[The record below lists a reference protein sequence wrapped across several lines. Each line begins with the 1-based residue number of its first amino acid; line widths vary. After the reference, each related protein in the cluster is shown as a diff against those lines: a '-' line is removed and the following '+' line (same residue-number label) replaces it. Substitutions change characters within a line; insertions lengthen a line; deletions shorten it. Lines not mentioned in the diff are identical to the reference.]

1 MLQLEHTGGS
11 IKSKFMFYIWQFL
24 SSSCQKN
31 KSKKK
36 KNIAACIHIIPGVIE
51 FDYLKEIQ
59 PLLHNGQNVWD
70 STNSLPYSLS
80 TSTFVT
86 TLKGQL

>member
-1 MLQLEHTGGS
+1 MLQLEHRGGS

-36 KNIAACIHIIPGVIE
+36 K
-51 FDYLKEIQ
+51 K
-59 PLLHNGQNVWD
+59 
-70 STNSLPYSLS
+70 LPHVYILYH
-80 TSTFVT
+80 V
-86 TLKGQL
+86 